1 MKRFSI
7 IVPIYN
13 VEKYLRACIDS
24 VLTQTF
30 RDYEL
35 ILVDDGS
42 PDKSGEICDEYALR
56 DDRIKVIHKENGG
69 LSDARNVGISIAEG
83 EYLLFID
90 SDDFYDDEKF
100 FEKLDE
106 LIVIKQPDIVVYSM
120 KHFHNG
126 NSYYVPSKV
135 TYIDAK
141 WNAFDSYEQTL
152 CELLKEN
159 KFVISACSHAVKREL
174 ILERQLFFKK
184 GIVSE
189 DIEWAMRL
197 YAKEMKLSFLKKQ
210 PYIYR
215 AGREGSITNTMK
227 EKNFNDLLGI
237 IEEYANKFLENKTSV
252 ENLLLN
258 YLAYQY
264 VILCGLIVRATDRK
278 FKRSFIKKLIK
289 FKWILKYDLCYKVK
303 KAKKVYSLLG
313 IRAMISVLGLYIKF
327 GR

>member
-1 MKRFSI
+1 
-7 IVPIYN
+7 
-13 VEKYLRACIDS
+13 
-24 VLTQTF
+24 
-30 RDYEL
+30 
-35 ILVDDGS
+35 
-42 PDKSGEICDEYALR
+42 
-56 DDRIKVIHKENGG
+56 
-69 LSDARNVGISIAEG
+69 
-83 EYLLFID
+83 
-90 SDDFYDDEKF
+90 
-100 FEKLDE
+100 
-106 LIVIKQPDIVVYSM
+106 M

-126 NSYYVPSKV
+126 ISDYIPSKV

-174 ILERQLFFKK
+174 VLERQLFFKK

-197 YAKEMKLSFLKKQ
+197 YSKELRLAFLKEQ

-237 IEEYANKFLENKTSV
+237 IEEYAKIFLENKTSV

-278 FKRSFIKKLIK
+278 FKRSFIKKLIE